1 MSYNGIGSTNKP
13 DASHAVNALTQSAA
27 TSNLQG
33 TRRAVDQADANSWFE
48 AMASAW
54 GNALDSQASSI
65 TQLSD
70 QIGQGGDQPSAMV
83 ELTAASMK
91 MQFMANNAATSSN
104 SVGQALETLGR
115 KQ

>member
-1 MSYNGIGSTNKP
+1 MSTIGSSNKIDP
-13 DASHAVNALTQSAA
+13 NSQVNQLTQSAS
-27 TSNLQG
+27 TSSLQG
-33 TRRAVDQADANSWFE
+33 SRKTVDSKDANSWFE

-54 GNALDSQASSI
+54 GNALDTQASSI
-65 TQLSD
+65 EQLSD
-70 QIGQGGDQPSAMV
+70 QISQGGDQPSQMV

-91 MQFMANNAATSSN
+91 MNFMANNASTSSN

>member
-1 MSYNGIGSTNKP
+1 MSTNGIGSTNRP
-13 DASHAVNALTQSAA
+13 DASHAVNALTQSASSS
-27 TSNLQG
+27 TLQG

>member
-1 MSYNGIGSTNKP
+1 MSYNIGGTNKP
-13 DASHAVNALTQSAA
+13 DAMHAISSLTQSAA
-27 TSNLQG
+27 TSGLQG
-33 TRRAVDQADANSWFE
+33 TRRAVDQADASSWFE

-54 GNALDSQASSI
+54 GNALDHQAGNI

-70 QIGQGGDQPSAMV
+70 QISQGGDQPSTMV

>member
-1 MSYNGIGSTNKP
+1 MSSNIGSTNKP
-13 DASHAVNALTQSAA
+13 DAAHAVSALTQSVA

-33 TRRAVDQADANSWFE
+33 TRRPVDRADANSWFE
-48 AMASAW
+48 AMANAW
-54 GNALDSQASSI
+54 GNALDHQAGSI

-70 QIGQGGDQPSAMV
+70 QISQGGDQPSTMV